1 MPVILSAAR
10 RVARGK
16 WPVTDPTLVHSPLV
30 AASRLFVYG
39 VWTLALVPLQFFALK
54 LRLPLAQRLPQ
65 LYHRICCRILNIRLE
80 VIGRRSRVR
89 PTLFVANHSS
99 YLDIMVYGALIKGSF
114 VTKAEVAKWP
124 LFGMLAKLQRS
135 VFVDRRVRSLLTQ
148 KDEIARRLT
157 ARDNLIL
164 FPEGTSNDGNQ
175 VLPFKSSLFVVA
187 DQQVRGNDLTVQPV
201 SIAYTRLDGMPVGR
215 HLRPFFAWYGDMDL
229 LSHIW
234 LLAGLGR
241 FTVTVT
247 FDKPVTLA
255 QLGSRKALCQ
265 YCWQTVS
272 TSHAEAITGRW
283 PEGRGPRRARRWIRG
298 RRPRRPA
305 ARAGSA

>member
-1 MPVILSAAR
+1 M
-10 RVARGK
+10 
-16 WPVTDPTLVHSPLV
+16 TEPTLIHSPVV
-30 AASRLFVYG
+30 AASRLLVYG
-39 VWTLALVPLQFFALK
+39 LWTTALIPLQFFALK

-65 LYHRICCRILNIRLE
+65 LYHRACCRILNIRLE

-114 VTKAEVAKWP
+114 IAKTEVGRWP
-124 LFGMLAKLQRS
+124 LFGTLAKLQRS
-135 VFVDRRVRSLLTQ
+135 VFVDRQIRSLVAQ
-148 KDEIARRLT
+148 KDEIAKRLV

-187 DQQVRGNDLTVQPV
+187 DQQIRGESLTVQPV

-215 HLRPFFAWYGDMDL
+215 HLRPFFAWYGDMAL

-247 FDKPVTLA
+247 FDKPVTFA
-255 QLGSRKALCQ
+255 ALGSRKALSQ
-265 YCWQTVS
+265 HCWETIS

-283 PEGRGPRRARRWIRG
+283 PEGRGPRRARRWMRA
-298 RRPRRPA
+298 RR
-305 ARAGSA
+305 RAGRAAAA

>member
-1 MPVILSAAR
+1 M
-10 RVARGK
+10 
-16 WPVTDPTLVHSPLV
+16 TEPTLIHSPVV
-30 AASRLFVYG
+30 AVARLFVYG
-39 VWTLALVPLQFFALK
+39 LWTMGLVPLQFVALK

-114 VTKAEVAKWP
+114 VAKTEVAGWP
-124 LFGMLAKLQRS
+124 LFGFLAKLQRS
-135 VFVDRRVRSLLTQ
+135 VFIDRQIRSLVAQ
-148 KDEIARRLT
+148 KDEISRRLT

-164 FPEGTSNDGNQ
+164 FPEGTSNDGTK

-187 DQQVRGNDLTVQPV
+187 DQQVRGKSVAVQPV

-215 HLRPFFAWYGDMDL
+215 HLRPFFAWYGDMEL
-229 LSHIW
+229 LPHIW

-241 FTVTVT
+241 FTVTIT
-247 FDKPVTLA
+247 FDKVTTLA
-255 QLGSRKALCQ
+255 EMGSRKALCRH
-265 YCWQTVS
+265 CWEAVS
-272 TSHAEAITGRW
+272 TSHTQAITGRW

-298 RRPRRPA
+298 RGPRRAAPA
-305 ARAGSA
+305 ARSA